1 MSAMNNSSEIAPG
14 LPRQGDVQER
24 SGFVQNAKKALSE
37 NIRAY
42 GMYIALFV
50 IMAIFTV
57 TTKGVFISSRNIS
70 NLVNQSGYIAVLAV
84 GMTLVIVIRHID
96 LSVGFLAGFLG
107 AVAAIA
113 MVQWSLPVWVVIP
126 MTLALGA
133 VAGMVTAFA
142 VAQFGIPSFVAS
154 LAGWLIYRGA
164 ILLVT
169 MGTGTIIIPDKAFN
183 AIGNGY
189 IPDIPGLENFLP
201 GVHKLTLLL
210 GLIAIVL
217 FIIGEFNN
225 RRKKLAY
232 NFEVLPRDM
241 FTIKLI
247 FVAALVGYI
256 TWVLAGYRGMSWTL
270 VVVLLVVGIYD
281 FIASKTVL
289 GRHIYAIGGNPEAA
303 ELSGI
308 SVKKMIYVVF
318 GSMGMLSA
326 LSGILFAS
334 RLQSAT
340 TTAGSLFE
348 LDAIA
353 AAYVGGV
360 SAAGGVGS
368 IVGSLVGALV
378 MMSLTSG
385 MNLMGIDISLQYIM
399 RGLVLAFAVIFDVA
413 TRKRGR

>member
-1 MSAMNNSSEIAPG
+1 MSFANNPTELTPETAASAGVATKTSFGQNMVTI
-14 LPRQGDVQER
+14 LRQ
-24 SGFVQNAKKALSE
+24 
-37 NIRAY
+37 NIREY

-50 IMAIFTV
+50 IMAFFTWR
-57 TTKGVFISSRNIS
+57 TDGVFISARNIS
-70 NLVNQSGYIAVLAV
+70 NLVNQTGYIAVLAV

-96 LSVGFLAGFLG
+96 LSVGFLAGFMG

-113 MVQWSLPVWVVIP
+113 MVQWNLPVFVVIP
-126 MTLALGA
+126 LVLFFGVLAGLL
-133 VAGMVTAFA
+133 TAFP
-142 VAQFGIPSFVAS
+142 VAQLGIPSFVAS

-169 MGTGTIIIPDKAFN
+169 MGTGTIIIPNDAFN

-189 IPDIPGLENFLP
+189 IPDIPGMTFLP
-201 GVHKLTLLL
+201 EMHKLTLLL
-210 GLIAIVL
+210 GIVAAVL
-217 FIIGEFNN
+217 FVLNEFRN
-225 RRKKLAY
+225 RKAKQAY
-232 NFEVLPRDM
+232 NLEVLPMD
-241 FTIKLI
+241 I
-247 FVAALVGYI
+247 FVLKLVFVVGLLGYI
-256 TWVLAGYRGMSWTL
+256 TWTLASYRGLSWTL
-270 VVVLLVVGIYD
+270 VVVLLVTGIYD
-281 FIASKTVL
+281 FVSQKTVL
-289 GRHIYAIGGNPEAA
+289 GRHIYAVGGNPEAA

-308 SVKKMIYVVF
+308 NVKKIIFWVF

-360 SAAGGVGS
+360 SAAGGVGK
-368 IVGSLVGALV
+368 IIGSLIGALV

-385 MNLMGIDISLQYIM
+385 MNLMGIDISIQYIV
-399 RGLVLAFAVIFDVA
+399 RGAVLTLAVIFDVY
-413 TRKRGR
+413 TRNRGR